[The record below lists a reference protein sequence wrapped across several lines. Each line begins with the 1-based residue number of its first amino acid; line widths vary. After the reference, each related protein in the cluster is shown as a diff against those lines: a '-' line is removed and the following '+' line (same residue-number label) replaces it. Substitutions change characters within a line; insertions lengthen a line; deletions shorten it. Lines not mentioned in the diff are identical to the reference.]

1 MTNYSTIETETH
13 GRVGL
18 IRFNKPQTLNALAND
33 IAAELADAAR
43 KFDADDN
50 IGVIM
55 LTGSGK
61 AFVAGA
67 DISEMVGLT
76 YNEVYS
82 QNYFTGTHDV
92 VADLRKPTIAA
103 VNGFALGGGCE
114 LALMCDMIIASSRA
128 KFGQPEINLGT
139 IPGMGGSQRLA
150 RTIGKQLTMD
160 LCLTGRMITAD
171 EAKEMGFVSRVF
183 DSETFAEDAMAVA
196 QEVASKSTTATIRV
210 KEVINRAFETTL
222 QEGLLAEQRLFYTTF
237 STQDRK
243 EGMQAFL
250 EKRPPKWTHK

>member
-1 MTNYSTIETETH
+1 MTNYSTIETEIR
-13 GRVGL
+13 GRVGV
-18 IRFNKPQTLNALAND
+18 IRFNKPQTLNALATD
-33 IAAELADAAR
+33 IATELADAAR
-43 KFDADDN
+43 AFDTNDA

-76 YNEVYS
+76 YDEVYS
-82 QNYFTGTHDV
+82 KNYFTGTHDV

-114 LALMCDMIIASSRA
+114 LALMCDMIIASDRA

-160 LCLTGRMITAD
+160 LCLTGRMITAQ

-183 DSETFAEDAMAVA
+183 DSETFTEEALKVA
-196 QEVASKSTTATIRV
+196 QEVASKSLAATMRV
-210 KEVINRAFETTL
+210 KEVVNRAFETTL

-237 STQDRK
+237 ATEDRK
-243 EGMQAFL
+243 EGMLAFL
-250 EKRPPKWTHK
+250 EKRPAVWKHK

>member
-1 MTNYSTIETETH
+1 MSNYTTIETEIH

-18 IRFNKPQTLNALAND
+18 IRFNKPKTLNALATD
-33 IAAELADAAR
+33 IAGELADAAK

-67 DISEMVGLT
+67 DISEMVKLN
-76 YNEVYS
+76 YDDVYS
-82 QNYFTGTHDV
+82 QNYFVGTHDV
-92 VADLRKPTIAA
+92 VANLRKPCIAA

-114 LALMCDMIIASSRA
+114 LALMCDMIIASNRA

-150 RTIGKQLTMD
+150 RTIGKQMTMD

-183 DSETFAEDAMAVA
+183 DSETFADDAMKVA
-196 QEVASKSTTATIRV
+196 QEVASKSTAAAMRV
-210 KEVINRAFETTL
+210 KEVVNRGFETTL

-237 STQDRK
+237 ATQDRT

-250 EKRPPKWTHK
+250 DKREANWKHK

>member
-1 MTNYSTIETETH
+1 MTEYNTIITEIH

-18 IRFNKPQTLNALAND
+18 IKFNKPQSLNALATD
-33 IAAELADAAR
+33 IASELADAAR
-43 KFDADDN
+43 SFENNDD

-55 LTGSGK
+55 LTGEGK

-67 DISEMVGLT
+67 DIAEMSKL
-76 YNEVYS
+76 
-82 QNYFTGTHDV
+82 NYQDMYKAEYFKGTHDV

-114 LALMCDMIIASSRA
+114 LALMCDMIIASDRA

-160 LCLTGRMITAD
+160 LCLTGRMITAA

-183 DSETFAEDAMAVA
+183 ESETFQAEAMKVA
-196 QEVASKSTTATIRV
+196 QEVASKSTVAAMRV
-210 KEVINRAFETTL
+210 KEVVNRAYETTL

-237 STQDRK
+237 TTHDRQ

-250 EKRPPKWTHK
+250 DKREAKWKHC

>member
-1 MTNYSTIETETH
+1 MTDYKVIEVETH

-18 IRFNKPQTLNALAND
+18 IRFNKPQTLNAMATD
-33 IAAELADAAR
+33 IATELAHAAR
-43 KFDADDN
+43 AFDADSD

-67 DISEMVGLT
+67 DISEMAKLS
-76 YNEVYS
+76 YNDVYDG
-82 QNYFTGTHDV
+82 NYFTGTHDV
-92 VADLRKPTIAA
+92 IASIRKPTIAA

-114 LALMCDMIIASSRA
+114 LALMCDMIIASDRA

-160 LCLTGRMITAD
+160 LCLTGRMITAA
-171 EAKEMGFVSRVF
+171 EAKEMGFVSRIF
-183 DSETFAEDAMAVA
+183 DAETFAEDALAVA
-196 QEVASKSTTATIRV
+196 QEVATKSLVATIRV
-210 KEVINRAFETTL
+210 KEVVNRAFETTL
-222 QEGLLAEQRLFYTTF
+222 AEGLLAEQRLFYTTF
-237 STQDRK
+237 ATADRT

-250 EKRPPKWTHK
+250 DKREAKWTHK

>member
-1 MTNYSTIETETH
+1 MTQYSTIETEVH
-13 GRVGL
+13 GRVGV
-18 IRFNKPQTLNALAND
+18 IRFNKPKTLNALATD
-33 IAAELADAAR
+33 IATELANAAR
-43 KFDADDN
+43 AFDADDN

-67 DISEMVGLT
+67 DISEMVDLT
-76 YNEVYS
+76 YEEVYS
-82 QNYFTGTHDV
+82 KNYFTGTHDV

-114 LALMCDMIIASSRA
+114 LALMCDMIIASDRA

-160 LCLTGRMITAD
+160 LCLTGRMITAN

-183 DSETFAEDAMAVA
+183 ESEIFADKALKVA
-196 QEVASKSTTATIRV
+196 QEVASKSTAAAMRV
-210 KEVINRAFETTL
+210 KEVVNRAFETTL

-237 STQDRK
+237 ATEDRK

-250 EKRPPKWTHK
+250 EKRPANWSHK

>member
-1 MTNYSTIETETH
+1 MTDYETIIVETH

-18 IRFNKPQTLNALAND
+18 IKFNKPQSLNALASD
-33 IAAELADAAR
+33 IANELADAAK
-43 KFDADDN
+43 KFDQDDK

-55 LTGSGK
+55 LTGEGK

-67 DISEMVGLT
+67 DISEMSGLS
-76 YNEVYS
+76 YQDVFDS
-82 QNYFTGTHDV
+82 KYFSGAHTA
-92 VADLRKPTIAA
+92 VAKIRKPTIAA

-114 LALMCDMIIASSRA
+114 LALMCDMIIASDRA

-160 LCLTGRMITAD
+160 LCLTGRMITAI

-183 DSETFAEDAMAVA
+183 ESATFEQEAMKVA
-196 QEVASKSTTATIRV
+196 QEVASKSTAAAMKV
-210 KEVINRAFETTL
+210 KEVVNIAFETNL
-222 QEGLLAEQRLFYTTF
+222 HDGLLAEQQLFYTTF
-237 STQDRK
+237 KTDDRT

-250 EKRPPKWTHK
+250 DKRDPEWQHC